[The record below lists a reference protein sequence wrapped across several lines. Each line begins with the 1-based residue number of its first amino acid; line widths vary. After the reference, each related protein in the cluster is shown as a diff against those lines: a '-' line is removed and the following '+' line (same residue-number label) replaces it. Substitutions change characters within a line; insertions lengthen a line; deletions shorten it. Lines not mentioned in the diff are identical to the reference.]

1 MLCSRSHFVAFRSCG
16 LAAVAILGM
25 AGCSRP
31 TGDADVSANVAKPA
45 ATSSAPAP
53 GPAVVA
59 TNQAVEQTETGSKL
73 LEAGDYEQ
81 AVEQFTLAI
90 KSAGVNVEPV
100 VVDNAAASLYRKR
113 GIAYLRM
120 GFPDT
125 AKEDFTDAI
134 TFAPA
139 DPASYEQRAIA
150 YMQLGDLFNAVR
162 DATQAIRLNPR
173 NAAAY
178 HTRGLVYLRRQQFER
193 AVPDLEQ
200 ALVEDP
206 TLTAVVTPQLGE
218 AYYRWSEQL
227 DDDGDEAAAAE
238 KMAAANRL
246 APEYVRRQIALAA
259 TPEVEEVEV
268 IEQTVAKPIVSEA
281 DEHFGRGV
289 ELQQRGE
296 NDQAII
302 EFTESITLDRDQ
314 TAAYLR
320 RGETLLAM
328 NFPDTALADFQ
339 SAEARSGPTAEIHR
353 LQARTYLALES
364 PHRAAMSATD
374 ALHDNPSD
382 ASMYALRGE
391 AYLQM
396 ENWDR
401 AIADLEEAIR
411 RDPKLKESLTP
422 SLAAAQ
428 KGREEARAKQ
438 MQTAYS
444 ITMPE

>member
-1 MLCSRSHFVAFRSCG
+1 
-16 LAAVAILGM
+16 
-25 AGCSRP
+25 
-31 TGDADVSANVAKPA
+31 
-45 ATSSAPAP
+45 
-53 GPAVVA
+53 
-59 TNQAVEQTETGSKL
+59 
-73 LEAGDYEQ
+73 
-81 AVEQFTLAI
+81 
-90 KSAGVNVEPV
+90 
-100 VVDNAAASLYRKR
+100 
-113 GIAYLRM
+113 
-120 GFPDT
+120 
-125 AKEDFTDAI
+125 
-134 TFAPA
+134 
-139 DPASYEQRAIA
+139 
-150 YMQLGDLFNAVR
+150 MQLGDLFNAVR

-173 NAAAY
+173 DAVAY
-178 HTRGLVYLRRQQFER
+178 HTRGLVYLRRQQFDR

-238 KMAAANRL
+238 KMAAADRL
-246 APEYVRRQIALAA
+246 APEYVRRRIALAA
-259 TPEVEEVEV
+259 EPEVEEFV
-268 IEQTVAKPIVSEA
+268 IEQTVAKPVVSEA
-281 DEHFGRGV
+281 DEHFARGV
-289 ELQQRGE
+289 ELQLRGE

-314 TAAYLR
+314 TVAYLR

-328 NFPDTALADFQ
+328 DFPDTALEDFQ
-339 SAEARSGPTAEIHR
+339 SAEARGGPTAEIHR

-374 ALHDNPSD
+374 ALHDNPTD

-428 KGREEARAKQ
+428 KGREEARAKR

-444 ITMPE
+444 NTMPE

>member
-1 MLCSRSHFVAFRSCG
+1 MFRSRLHSAASRG
-16 LAAVAILGM
+16 LAAVALLSL
-25 AGCSRP
+25 AGCSQTP
-31 TGDADVSANVAKPA
+31 EVAEAPA
-45 ATSSAPAP
+45 AGTAQPTAAPSRSSPPTDA
-53 GPAVVA
+53 VA
-59 TNQAVEQTETGSKL
+59 TNAAVAHTDAGSKL

-90 KSAGVNVEPV
+90 KSAGANVEPV
-100 VVDNAAASLYRKR
+100 IVDNAAASLYRKR

-139 DPASYEQRAIA
+139 DPASYEERAVA
-150 YMQLGDLFNAVR
+150 YLQLGDLFNAVR

-178 HTRGLVYLRRQQFER
+178 HTRGLVYLRRQQFDR

-200 ALVEDP
+200 TLVEDP

-238 KMAAANRL
+238 KMAAADRL

-259 TPEVEEVEV
+259 EPEVEEVV
-268 IEQTVAKPIVSEA
+268 IEQTVAKPVVSES
-281 DEHFGRGV
+281 DEHFARGV

-328 NFPDTALADFQ
+328 GFPDTALEDFQ
-339 SAEARSGPTAEIHR
+339 SAEAQGGPTAEIHR
-353 LQARTYLALES
+353 LQARTYFALES

-411 RDPKLKESLTP
+411 RDPKLKESLAP
-422 SLAAAQ
+422 SLVAAQ
-428 KGREEARAKQ
+428 KGREEARAKR

-444 ITMPE
+444 VQE

>member
-1 MLCSRSHFVAFRSCG
+1 MLCLRLNSVAARRMVAVWLLGLVGCSRS
-16 LAAVAILGM
+16 
-25 AGCSRP
+25 
-31 TGDADVSANVAKPA
+31 TGDVDAAAAAAAKPA
-45 ATSSAPAP
+45 APPSTPTS
-53 GPAVVA
+53 GPVA
-59 TNQAVEQTETGSKL
+59 TVANAAVEQTEAGSKL

-90 KSAGVNVEPV
+90 KSAGANVDPV

-134 TFAPA
+134 TFSPA

-178 HTRGLVYLRRQQFER
+178 HTRGMVYLKRQQFDR

-227 DDDGDEAAAAE
+227 DDGGYETAAAE
-238 KMAAANRL
+238 KMAVADRL
-246 APEYVRRQIALAA
+246 APDFVRRQIALAA
-259 TPEVEEVEV
+259 TPEVEEVAI
-268 IEQTVAKPIVSEA
+268 IEQTVAKPVFDAS
-281 DEHFGRGV
+281 DEHFNRGV

-296 NDQAII
+296 NDQALI
-302 EFTESITLDRDQ
+302 EFTESIALDRDL
-314 TAAYLR
+314 TAAYLH

-328 NFPDTALADFQ
+328 GFPDTALEDFQ
-339 SAEARSGPTAEIHR
+339 SAEARGGATAEIHR
-353 LQARTYLALES
+353 LQARTYFALGS

-374 ALHDNPSD
+374 ALHNNPTD

-411 RDPKLKESLTP
+411 RDPKLKESLAS

-428 KGREEARAKQ
+428 KGREETQAKR

-444 ITMPE
+444 TSMPE

>member
-1 MLCSRSHFVAFRSCG
+1 MFRSRLPYAASRG
-16 LAAVAILGM
+16 LTVAALLSW
-25 AGCSRP
+25 AGCSQTP
-31 TGDADVSANVAKPA
+31 EVAEAPA
-45 ATSSAPAP
+45 AAAAQPTVEPTTPDSATNA
-53 GPAVVA
+53 VA
-59 TNQAVEQTETGSKL
+59 TNAAVEHAATGSKL

-90 KSAGVNVEPV
+90 KAGGANAEPV
-100 VVDNAAASLYRKR
+100 VVDNAGASLYRNR

-125 AKEDFTDAI
+125 AKEDFTDSI
-134 TFAPA
+134 HLAPG
-139 DPASYEQRAIA
+139 DPASYEQRATA

-162 DATQAIRLNPR
+162 DATQAIRINPR
-173 NAAAY
+173 DAAAY
-178 HTRGLVYLRRQQFER
+178 HTRGLVYLRRQQFDR

-206 TLTAVVTPQLGE
+206 ALTAVVTPQLGE

-227 DDDGDEAAAAE
+227 DDDGNEAAAAE
-238 KMAAANRL
+238 KMAAADRL

-259 TPEVEEVEV
+259 EPEVEEVIV
-268 IEQTVAKPIVSEA
+268 EQTVAKPVVSEA
-281 DEHFGRGV
+281 DEHFARGV
-289 ELQQRGE
+289 ELQLRSE

-328 NFPDTALADFQ
+328 GFPDTALEDFQ
-339 SAEARSGPTAEIHR
+339 SAEAHGGPTAEIHR

-374 ALHDNPSD
+374 ALHDDPTD

-411 RDPKLKESLTP
+411 RDPKLKESLAS

-428 KGREEARAKQ
+428 KGREEARAKR

>member
-1 MLCSRSHFVAFRSCG
+1 MSCLRLHSVASRG
-16 LAAVAILGM
+16 LAAVALFSL
-25 AGCSRP
+25 AGCSQTP
-31 TGDADVSANVAKPA
+31 EVAE
-45 ATSSAPAP
+45 APAVAAAQP
-53 GPAVVA
+53 TAEPTTPDSAADAVA
-59 TNQAVEQTETGSKL
+59 TKAAVEHTENGSKL

-90 KSAGVNVEPV
+90 KAGGGNVQPV
-100 VVDNAAASLYRKR
+100 VDDADAALYRQR
-113 GIAYLRM
+113 GVAYLRM

-125 AKEDFTDAI
+125 AKEDFTDSI
-134 TFAPA
+134 HLAPG
-139 DPASYEQRAIA
+139 DPASYQQRATA

-173 NAAAY
+173 DAVAY
-178 HTRGLVYLRRQQFER
+178 HTRGLVYLRRQQFDR

-238 KMAAANRL
+238 KMAAADRL
-246 APEYVRRQIALAA
+246 APEYVRRRIALAA
-259 TPEVEEVEV
+259 EPEVEEFV
-268 IEQTVAKPIVSEA
+268 IEQTVAKPVVSEA
-281 DEHFGRGV
+281 DEHFARGV
-289 ELQQRGE
+289 ELQLRGE

-314 TAAYLR
+314 TVAYLR

-328 NFPDTALADFQ
+328 DFPDTALEDFQ
-339 SAEARSGPTAEIHR
+339 SAEARGGPTAEIHR

-374 ALHDNPSD
+374 ALHDNPTD

-428 KGREEARAKQ
+428 KGREEARAKR

-444 ITMPE
+444 NTMPE

>member
-1 MLCSRSHFVAFRSCG
+1 MLCLRLDSVVARGITAVALCG
-16 LAAVAILGM
+16 LV
-25 AGCSRP
+25 GCSR
-31 TGDADVSANVAKPA
+31 TSSDADAAAEAAAKPTA
-45 ATSSAPAP
+45 PPSAPIVTVPDA
-53 GPAVVA
+53 
-59 TNQAVEQTETGSKL
+59 AVEQSAAGSKL

-100 VVDNAAASLYRKR
+100 VVDNSAASLYRQR
-113 GIAYLRM
+113 GVAYLRM

-139 DPASYEQRAIA
+139 DPASYEQRAVA
-150 YMQLGDLFNAVR
+150 YMQLGDLFNAIR

-238 KMAAANRL
+238 KMAVADRL
-246 APEYVRRQIALAA
+246 VPEYVRRQIALAA
-259 TPEVEEVEV
+259 TPEVEEIV
-268 IEQTVAKPIVSEA
+268 IEQTVAKPVVSEA
-281 DEHFGRGV
+281 DEHYARGV

-328 NFPDTALADFQ
+328 GFPDTALEDFQ

-374 ALHDNPSD
+374 ALHDNPTD

-428 KGREEARAKQ
+428 KGREEAQARR

-444 ITMPE
+444 ISMPE

>member
-1 MLCSRSHFVAFRSCG
+1 MLCLQLNSLVARGLGAVALFGLVGCSRSTGNVD
-16 LAAVAILGM
+16 AAAE
-25 AGCSRP
+25 A
-31 TGDADVSANVAKPA
+31 AAKPTA
-45 ATSSAPAP
+45 APTAPSTP
-53 GPAVVA
+53 VA
-59 TNQAVEQTETGSKL
+59 TATNVAVEQTEAGSKL

-90 KSAGVNVEPV
+90 KTAGVNVEPV

-134 TFAPA
+134 TFAPT

-178 HTRGLVYLRRQQFER
+178 HTRGLVYLRRQQYER

-200 ALVEDP
+200 ALTEDP
-206 TLTAVVTPQLGE
+206 TLTAVITPQLGE

-238 KMAAANRL
+238 KMAAADRL

-259 TPEVEEVEV
+259 TPEVEEVV

-281 DEHFGRGV
+281 DEHFARGV

-328 NFPDTALADFQ
+328 GFPDTALEDFQ
-339 SAEARSGPTAEIHR
+339 SAEARGGPTAEIHR
-353 LQARTYLALES
+353 LQARTYFALES

-374 ALHDNPSD
+374 ALHDNPTD

-411 RDPKLKESLTP
+411 RDPQLKESLTP
-422 SLAAAQ
+422 SLTAAQ
-428 KGREEARAKQ
+428 KGREEARAKR

-444 ITMPE
+444 ISMPE

>member
-1 MLCSRSHFVAFRSCG
+1 MNRLSLTVAQG
-16 LAAVAILGM
+16 GV
-25 AGCSRP
+25 
-31 TGDADVSANVAKPA
+31 A
-45 ATSSAPAP
+45 ATLLAGFVGCAQTPVAVDPSAESKATPSTTSVAQTPSPAP
-53 GPAVVA
+53 VVAASPAVKQSEEA
-59 TNQAVEQTETGSKL
+59 SKL
-73 LEAGDYEQ
+73 LEAGEYEK

-100 VVDNAAASLYRKR
+100 VVDNAAASLYRNR
-113 GIAYLRM
+113 GVAYMRL

-139 DPASYEQRAIA
+139 DPASYEERAVA

-206 TLTAVVTPQLGE
+206 TLTAVITPQLGE
-218 AYYRWSEQL
+218 AFYRWSEQL
-227 DDDGDEAAAAE
+227 DDDGHEAAAAE

-246 APEYVRRQIALAA
+246 APEYVRLRIAQAA

-268 IEQTVAKPIVSEA
+268 IEQTVAKPVVSEA
-281 DEHFGRGV
+281 EEHFNRGV

-302 EFTESITLDRDQ
+302 EFTQAITLDREK
-314 TAAYLR
+314 TAAYLH

-328 NFPDTALADFQ
+328 NFPDTALEDFQ
-339 SAEARSGPTAEIHR
+339 SAEARGGATAQIHR

-374 ALHDNPSD
+374 ALHDNPTD
-382 ASMYALRGE
+382 ASMYALRGQ

-396 ENWDR
+396 ENWER

-411 RDPKLKESLTP
+411 RDPQLKESLES
-422 SLAAAQ
+422 SLVAAQ
-428 KGREEARAKQ
+428 KGREEALAKRT
-438 MQTAYS
+438 QTAYS
-444 ITMPE
+444 IQQ

>member
-1 MLCSRSHFVAFRSCG
+1 MFCLRLDSFAARG
-16 LAAVAILGM
+16 IAAVALFGL
-25 AGCSRP
+25 AGCSRSTGGVDASAESAAKSAAAPSTP
-31 TGDADVSANVAKPA
+31 TV
-45 ATSSAPAP
+45 
-53 GPAVVA
+53 
-59 TNQAVEQTETGSKL
+59 TNAAVEQTEAGSKL

-90 KSAGVNVEPV
+90 KSAGANVEPV
-100 VVDNAAASLYRKR
+100 VVDNSAASLYRKR

-125 AKEDFTDAI
+125 AKEDFSDAI
-134 TFAPA
+134 TFSPA
-139 DPASYEQRAIA
+139 DPASYEERAVA
-150 YMQLGDLFNAVR
+150 YLQLGDFFNAIR

-238 KMAAANRL
+238 KMAAADRL

-259 TPEVEEVEV
+259 TPDVEEVV
-268 IEQTVAKPIVSEA
+268 IEQTVAKPVVSEA
-281 DEHFGRGV
+281 DEHFARGV

-296 NDQAII
+296 NDQALI

-328 NFPDTALADFQ
+328 GFPDTALEDFQ

-353 LQARTYLALES
+353 LQARTYFALES

-374 ALHDNPSD
+374 ALHDNPTD

-411 RDPKLKESLTP
+411 RDPKLKAPLTP

-428 KGREEARAKQ
+428 RGREEARAKR

-444 ITMPE
+444 ISMPE

>member
-1 MLCSRSHFVAFRSCG
+1 MLCSRLNSIAARGIAAVALLG
-16 LAAVAILGM
+16 LAA
-25 AGCSRP
+25 CSRSP
-31 TGDADVSANVAKPA
+31 SDVDGAAEAAPKPA
-45 ATSSAPAP
+45 ASPSTSTSAP
-53 GPAVVA
+53 VA
-59 TNQAVEQTETGSKL
+59 TVTNAAVEQTEAGSKL

-90 KSAGVNVEPV
+90 KSAGANVEPV
-100 VVDNAAASLYRKR
+100 VVDNAAASLYRQR

-134 TFAPA
+134 TFAPT
-139 DPASYEQRAIA
+139 DPASYEQRAVA

-178 HTRGLVYLRRQQFER
+178 HTRGLVYLRRQQYER

-200 ALVEDP
+200 ALAEDP
-206 TLTAVVTPQLGE
+206 TLTAVITPQLGE

-238 KMAAANRL
+238 KMAAADRL

-259 TPEVEEVEV
+259 TPEVEEVV
-268 IEQTVAKPIVSEA
+268 IEQTVAKPVVSEA
-281 DEHFGRGV
+281 DEHFARGV

-314 TAAYLR
+314 TAAYLH

-328 NFPDTALADFQ
+328 GFPDTALEDFQ
-339 SAEARSGPTAEIHR
+339 SAEAHGGPTAEIHR

-374 ALHDNPSD
+374 ALHDDPTD

-411 RDPKLKESLTP
+411 RDPQLKESLTP
-422 SLAAAQ
+422 SLTAAQ
-428 KGREEARAKQ
+428 KGREEAQAKR

-444 ITMPE
+444 ISMPE